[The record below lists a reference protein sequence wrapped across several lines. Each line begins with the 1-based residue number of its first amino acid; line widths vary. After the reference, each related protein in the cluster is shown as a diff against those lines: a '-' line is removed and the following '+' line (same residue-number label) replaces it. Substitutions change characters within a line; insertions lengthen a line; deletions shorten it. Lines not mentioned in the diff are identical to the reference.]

1 MKRTSTVFSLLIIIF
16 FALQAQGQNTI
27 KFKFSPH
34 GSDSCIV
41 SFVDTVKNEVLRS
54 FSIVEYSPYWNLP
67 LEATGDTIL
76 KQSKTFDLRG
86 GISKSEIFQ
95 DFINYSKQ
103 PSYPSYC
110 GREPLAAS
118 TYSTIIISDNKQFA
132 IIPHYLRIYSD
143 YCLYGYK
150 AVLHIYNSKGELFRT
165 VESHDLDI
173 TDVAITDDG
182 KYLAHTYGVHL
193 DDEGLDWTNT
203 GYRIIDIQN
212 NKIIYTQEIEFTK
225 SYYDLSIGSFGNI
238 ISAFY
243 SDQSDFQNYLTHTFC
258 FDKYKKYVYAFDKSL
273 INRFQ
278 FINDSGFVFGVN
290 NRYDKNKEFIRFNEG
305 FNIERIE

>member
-1 MKRTSTVFSLLIIIF
+1 MILFTI
-16 FALQAQGQNTI
+16 QAQGQNTI
-27 KFKFSPH
+27 TFKFSPH

-67 LEATGDTIL
+67 FEDTGDTIL

-150 AVLHIYNSKGELFRT
+150 AVLHIYNSKGELYRT
-165 VESHDLDI
+165 IKTSDIDI
-173 TDVAITDDG
+173 TSVAITDDG

-203 GYRIIDIQN
+203 GYRILDIEN
-212 NKIIYTQEIEFTK
+212 NTIVYNQLIEFIN
-225 SYYDLSIGSFGNI
+225 SYYDISIASYGNI
-238 ISAFY
+238 ISVFY
-243 SDQSDFQNYLTHTFC
+243 TDQSNLRKYLTHTYC
-258 FDKYKKYVYAFDKSL
+258 FDENSKYVSAFDKSL

-290 NRYDKNKEFIRFNEG
+290 NRYDKNKEIIRFNEG
-305 FNIERIE
+305 FNIEKIK

>member
-1 MKRTSTVFSLLIIIF
+1 MIVMILFTI
-16 FALQAQGQNTI
+16 QAQGQNTI
-27 KFKFSPH
+27 TFKFSPH

-41 SFVDTVKNEVLRS
+41 SFVDTLKNEVLRS

-67 LEATGDTIL
+67 FEDTGDTIL

-150 AVLHIYNSKGELFRT
+150 AVLHIYNSKGELYRT
-165 VESHDLDI
+165 IKTSDIDI
-173 TDVAITDDG
+173 TSVAITDDG

-203 GYRIIDIQN
+203 GYRILDIEN
-212 NKIIYTQEIEFTK
+212 NTIVYNQLIEFIN
-225 SYYDLSIGSFGNI
+225 SYYDISIASYGNI
-238 ISAFY
+238 ISVFY
-243 SDQSDFQNYLTHTFC
+243 TDQSNLRKYLTHTYC
-258 FDKYKKYVYAFDKSL
+258 FDENSKYVSAFDKSL
-273 INRFQ
+273 INRFH
-278 FINDSGFVFGVN
+278 FISDSGFVFGVN
-290 NRYDKNKEFIRFNEG
+290 NRFDKNKEIIRFNEG
-305 FNIERIE
+305 FNIEKIK

>member
-1 MKRTSTVFSLLIIIF
+1 MIVMILFTI
-16 FALQAQGQNTI
+16 QAQGQNTI
-27 KFKFSPH
+27 TFKFSPH

-67 LEATGDTIL
+67 FEDTGDTIL

-150 AVLHIYNSKGELFRT
+150 AVLHIYNSKGELYRT
-165 VESHDLDI
+165 IKTSDIDI
-173 TDVAITDDG
+173 TSVAITDDG

-203 GYRIIDIQN
+203 GYRILDIEN
-212 NKIIYTQEIEFTK
+212 NTIVYNQLIEFIN
-225 SYYDLSIGSFGNI
+225 SYYDISIASYGNI
-238 ISAFY
+238 ISVFY
-243 SDQSDFQNYLTHTFC
+243 TDQSNLRKYLTHTYC
-258 FDKYKKYVYAFDKSL
+258 FDENSKYVSAFDKSL
-273 INRFQ
+273 INRFH
-278 FINDSGFVFGVN
+278 FISDSGFVFGVN
-290 NRYDKNKEFIRFNEG
+290 NRFDKNKEIIRFNEG
-305 FNIERIE
+305 FNIEKIK

>member
-1 MKRTSTVFSLLIIIF
+1 
-16 FALQAQGQNTI
+16 
-27 KFKFSPH
+27 
-34 GSDSCIV
+34 V

-67 LEATGDTIL
+67 FEDTGDTIL

-150 AVLHIYNSKGELFRT
+150 AVLHIYNSKGELYRT
-165 VESHDLDI
+165 IKTSDIDI
-173 TDVAITDDG
+173 TSVAITDDG

-203 GYRIIDIQN
+203 GYRILDIEN
-212 NKIIYTQEIEFTK
+212 NTIVYNQLIEFIN
-225 SYYDLSIGSFGNI
+225 SYYDISIASYGNI
-238 ISAFY
+238 ISVFY
-243 SDQSDFQNYLTHTFC
+243 TDQSNLRKYLTHTYC
-258 FDKYKKYVYAFDKSL
+258 FDENSKYVSAFDKSL
-273 INRFQ
+273 INRFH
-278 FINDSGFVFGVN
+278 FISDSGFVFGVN
-290 NRYDKNKEFIRFNEG
+290 NRFDKNKEIIRFNEG
-305 FNIERIE
+305 FNIEKIK

>member
-1 MKRTSTVFSLLIIIF
+1 MKRTTTVFSMIVMILFTI
-16 FALQAQGQNTI
+16 QAQGQNTI
-27 KFKFSPH
+27 TFKFSPH

-67 LEATGDTIL
+67 FEDTGDTIL

-150 AVLHIYNSKGELFRT
+150 AVLHIYNSKGELYRT
-165 VESHDLDI
+165 IKTSDIDI
-173 TDVAITDDG
+173 TSVAITDDG

-203 GYRIIDIQN
+203 GYRILDIEN
-212 NKIIYTQEIEFTK
+212 NTIVYNQLIEFIN
-225 SYYDLSIGSFGNI
+225 SYYDISIASYGNI
-238 ISAFY
+238 ISVFY
-243 SDQSDFQNYLTHTFC
+243 TDQSNLRKYLTHTYC
-258 FDKYKKYVYAFDKSL
+258 FDENSKYVSAFDKSL
-273 INRFQ
+273 INRFH
-278 FINDSGFVFGVN
+278 FISDSGFVFGVN
-290 NRYDKNKEFIRFNEG
+290 NRFDKNKEIIRFNEG
-305 FNIERIE
+305 FNIEKIK

>member
-27 KFKFSPH
+27 TFKFSPH

-67 LEATGDTIL
+67 FKDTGDTIL

-95 DFINYSKQ
+95 DYINYSEQ

-150 AVLHIYNSKGELFRT
+150 TVIHIYNSKGELYRT
-165 VESHDLDI
+165 IESIDVDI
-173 TDVAITDDG
+173 TSIAITDNG
-182 KYLAHTYGVHL
+182 KYLAHAFGVHL

-203 GYRIIDIQN
+203 GYRIIDIEN
-212 NKIIYTQEIEFTK
+212 DMILHTQVVEFAK
-225 SYYDLSIGSFGNI
+225 SSYDLYVVNYDNLIQI
-238 ISAFY
+238 AHT
-243 SDQSDFQNYLTHTFC
+243 DQID
-258 FDKYKKYVYAFDKSL
+258 FDKRVYIVIDPEKQRKYSTSILKEHARKRKYVTPE
-273 INRFQ
+273 
-278 FINDSGFVFGVN
+278 GFVFGV
-290 NRYDKNKEFIRFNEG
+290 KNKHDANTVLMRFDEEFNNKI
-305 FNIERIE
+305 IK